1 LDLEHSRV
9 LRDREGQIDNFKNQN
24 LSMNQN
30 LNQANEE
37 IKMHQQQL
45 KELQSKIASLNAKR

>member
-1 LDLEHSRV
+1 MDLEHSRV